1 MPLLLALIV
10 ALQTPSPAPTSQ
22 PPRLALVLGKANE
35 PVMQPSFERFSNDAA
50 TRFANRLSVST
61 VPIPGDERPQVA
73 NPALC
78 NSLGVVG
85 FLVPARHW
93 HTTST
98 AVTATARLVIFDCA
112 GDRLFDDSAEF
123 SEPRN
128 QAVIPQEQIESA
140 ASGAT
145 AVLLAKVSQFVNSH
159 QELWSR
165 LLATG
170 SLRNTT
176 PSPSPSP

>member
-1 MPLLLALIV
+1 MPLLLLALIA
-10 ALQTPSPAPTSQ
+10 ALQTPAPS
-22 PPRLALVLGKANE
+22 PRLALVMGKTGE

-50 TRFANRLSVST
+50 TRFASRFSVSA
-61 VPIPGDERPQVA
+61 VPIPGNERPQSA

-98 AVTATARLVIFDCA
+98 AVSATARLVIFDCD
-112 GDRLFDDSAEF
+112 GDRVFDDSAEF
-123 SEPRN
+123 MEPRN
-128 QAVIPQEQIESA
+128 EAAITQEQIESA

-145 AVLLAKVSQFVNSH
+145 DVLLAKFSQFVSSH
-159 QELWSR
+159 QALWSHF
-165 LLATG
+165 LATG
-170 SLRNTT
+170 SLR
-176 PSPSPSP
+176 